1 MQRFTPHWDAER
13 LRNTL
18 PYLFIIPAILVLLL
32 VEGYPIA
39 YSLYLSVTEFNPT
52 TPEPVYIGAANYLKM
67 ITDASFWTSVR
78 VTLLYVFGT
87 VTLSFL
93 LGLTFAMLI
102 FRDKGFRRLQTILI
116 LPIAVSPIIAG
127 IFFAPPAIWDDFNVV
142 LKYDLGLPMVNVFD
156 PNLAFTF
163 IVVSDAW
170 LWTPL
175 FMLVILSVLQTIPKG
190 IFEAA
195 DLHGASAWQS
205 FRQVTLPMLMR
216 SPVIYIIVAIRS
228 IDAFRS
234 FEIPFTWAGWIGQES
249 IGTPIDTLSLM
260 MYKMLSFPVY
270 GSPYSYI
277 ATIALTLLLISL
289 FVTTIILRVGR
300 RTWEAR

>member
-1 MQRFTPHWDAER
+1 M
-13 LRNTL
+13 RNTL
-18 PYLFIIPAILVLLL
+18 PYLFIIPAIIALLL

-67 ITDASFWTSVR
+67 VTDVSFWTSVR
-78 VTLLYVFGT
+78 VTLLFVFGT

-93 LGLTFAMLI
+93 LGLAFAMLL
-102 FRDKGFRRLQTILI
+102 FRDNSFKRLQTILI

-127 IFFAPPAIWDDFNVV
+127 IFFAPPAIWDDINVV
-142 LKYDLGLPMVNVFD
+142 LLYDFGLPIINVFN
-156 PNLAFTF
+156 PNFAFTL

-175 FMLVILSVLQTIPKG
+175 FMLVILSVLHTIPKG
-190 IFEAA
+190 ILEAA
-195 DLHGASAWQS
+195 ELHGASAWQS
-205 FRQVTLPMLMR
+205 FGRVTLPMLMR
-216 SPVIYIIVAIRS
+216 SPVIYIVIAIRS
-228 IDAFRS
+228 IDAFRA
-234 FEIPFTWAGWIGQES
+234 FEIPFTWAGWIGQEN

-289 FVTTIILRVGR
+289 VVTTIILRIGR
-300 RTWEAR
+300 RTWEMR